1 MAITKFK
8 SLKLLVVFV
17 MVNTN
22 FTSAKIYKNKNNK
35 QITLVLKKKEFN
47 DKLLEI
53 LNGKRD
59 VKIKFMK

>member
-1 MAITKFK
+1 VAITKFK